1 MGPLSKLSKMEY
13 DINTT
18 ESIAKYIFV
27 SNGGEIMDAFTEEE
41 LRFLAELRMWPPRR
55 SPWTAEELRNL
66 LKIARITF
74 PEAFENIN
82 QEV

>member
-1 MGPLSKLSKMEY
+1 MEY
-13 DINTT
+13 NINTA
-18 ESIAKYIFV
+18 ESIAIDRFV
-27 SNGGEIMDAFTEEE
+27 RKGRERLDPFSEEE
-41 LRFLAELRMWPPRR
+41 IRFLAESRMWPPRR
-55 SPWTAEELRNL
+55 THWTEEELRNP